1 MNGGIKILYLV
12 KIQSYA
18 EFPGHCGDSQTL
30 KELEKILGVISWDCM
45 AASVGCARGGLQW
58 R

>member
-1 MNGGIKILYLV
+1 MV
-12 KIQSYA
+12 P

-30 KELEKILGVISWDCM
+30 NRLEKILQVIYWVCKADSG
-45 AASVGCARGGLQW
+45 GCVRGGLQW